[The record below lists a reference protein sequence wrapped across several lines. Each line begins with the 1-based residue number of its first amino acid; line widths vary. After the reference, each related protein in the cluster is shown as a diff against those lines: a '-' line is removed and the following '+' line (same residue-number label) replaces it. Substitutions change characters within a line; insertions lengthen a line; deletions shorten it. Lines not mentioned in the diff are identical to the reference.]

1 MVVALILCLAFLLF
15 FGRIFWLLEASSVVV
30 VVVVV
35 VVVAAAEAA
44 AARFLTLSFAGSEV
58 ARIKVIPF

>member
-1 MVVALILCLAFLLF
+1 MVI
-15 FGRIFWLLEASSVVV
+15 

-44 AARFLTLSFAGSEV
+44 AAVFTNKKYACTEIKLRFNHMTTHTSIQQA
-58 ARIKVIPF
+58 AQ